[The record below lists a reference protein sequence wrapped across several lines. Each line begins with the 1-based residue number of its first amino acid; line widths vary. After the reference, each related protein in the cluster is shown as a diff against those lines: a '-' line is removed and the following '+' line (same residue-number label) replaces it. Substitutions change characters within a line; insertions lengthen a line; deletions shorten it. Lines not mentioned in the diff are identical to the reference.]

1 MNTLSSQ
8 PVISL
13 VRMPYIVLPYDGL
26 RCIHISL
33 SVRGGNS
40 LYASPI
46 TNPPK
51 HTHNTKSRRTSVTF
65 LSSQVVSY
73 RLTLL
78 ASGSVK
84 GLI

>member
-13 VRMPYIVLPYDGL
+13 VRMPYIVLPYGGL

-33 SVRGGNS
+33 TVRGGNS

-51 HTHNTKSRRTSVTF
+51 HTHNTKSRRTSVT
-65 LSSQVVSY
+65 QVVSY